1 MKTVILTEQPINN
14 INGMKYFRD
23 KLAGED
29 KAEVTCLQYSP
40 KERRDII
47 GEIRALRPDVLVTV
61 DLPGFEQR
69 TLTDNISYNL
79 LDCKQ
84 LHLLL
89 HENPGNESCLAG
101 QLSIAM
107 FFYCEGDAL
116 YNRLAQRYPHL
127 PYLKKLPGKP
137 ENSGQLYA
145 DDRTESR
152 SGACYYEA
160 LQEMLQ
166 EWRPGL

>member
-14 INGMKYFRD
+14 IQGMRSFKD
-23 KLAGED
+23 KLAGEHR
-29 KAEVTCLQYSP
+29 AEVTCLQYLP
-40 KERRDII
+40 GERRDII
-47 GEIRALRPDVLVTV
+47 GEIKALRPDVLVTV

-89 HENPGNESCLAG
+89 HENLRNESCLDG

-107 FFYCEGDAL
+107 FFYCAGNTL
-116 YNRLAQRYPHL
+116 YERLARRYPHL
-127 PYLKKLPGKP
+127 PYLKKLPDERDKP
-137 ENSGQLYA
+137 EETEEGSG
-145 DDRTESR
+145 E
-152 SGACYYEA
+152 CYFRA
-160 LQEMLQ
+160 LQEMLG
-166 EWRPGL
+166 EWSPGL

>member
-107 FFYCEGDAL
+107 FFTA
-116 YNRLAQRYPHL
+116 R
-127 PYLKKLPGKP
+127 
-137 ENSGQLYA
+137 
-145 DDRTESR
+145 
-152 SGACYYEA
+152 
-160 LQEMLQ
+160 EMLFITV
-166 EWRPGL
+166 WRKGILICPI